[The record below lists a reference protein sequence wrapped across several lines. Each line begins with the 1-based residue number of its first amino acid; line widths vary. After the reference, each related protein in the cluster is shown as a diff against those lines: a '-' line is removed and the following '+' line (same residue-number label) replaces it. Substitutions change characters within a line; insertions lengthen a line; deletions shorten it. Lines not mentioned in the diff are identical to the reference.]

1 MGQSWGKQQQ
11 QQSSNVNAM
20 FLGPPGSGKGTQSE
34 RFVRHYGVCH
44 LDAGTMLRAVAKAE
58 TELGRRVRGLM
69 NEGRLVDDQT
79 ICEIIEQN
87 LDKPECKKG
96 FLLDGFPRTQAQA
109 ERLDGM
115 LDRRRQ
121 QLNGVVEFAIDDRLL
136 EERITGR
143 LMHIPSGRV
152 YHDKF
157 RPPKVPG
164 KDDVTGEPL
173 TRRAD
178 DNLDTLRTRL
188 AQYHEKTRPL
198 TDYYGR
204 RNLMHRLDAS
214 RSQDEVWLELL
225 RIFK

>member
-11 QQSSNVNAM
+11 SGNVNAM

-34 RFVRHYGVCH
+34 RFVRHFGVCH

-58 TELGRRVRGLM
+58 SELGKRVRGLM

-109 ERLDGM
+109 ERLDDM
-115 LDRRRQ
+115 LGRRRQ

-136 EERITGR
+136 EERIVGR
-143 LMHIPSGRV
+143 LMHVPSGRV
-152 YHDKF
+152 YHEKF
-157 RPPKVPG
+157 RPPQVPG

-173 TRRAD
+173 TRRSD
-178 DNLDTLRTRL
+178 DNAETLRTRL

-204 RNLMHRLDAS
+204 RHLMHRLDAS
-214 RSQDEVWLELL
+214 RSQDQVWQDLL
-225 RIFK
+225 RIFKQA

>member
-1 MGQSWGKQQQ
+1 
-11 QQSSNVNAM
+11 M

-44 LDAGTMLRAVAKAE
+44 LDAGTMLRAIAKAD
-58 TELGRRVRGLM
+58 TELAKRVRGLM

-87 LDKPECKKG
+87 LDKPECSRG

-109 ERLDGM
+109 ERLDDM
-115 LDRRRQ
+115 LTRRRQ
-121 QLNGVVEFAIDDRLL
+121 QLHGVVEFAIDDRLL

-157 RPPKVPG
+157 RPPKVTG
-164 KDDVTGEPL
+164 LDDVTGEPL
-173 TRRAD
+173 TRRSD
-178 DNLDTLRTRL
+178 DNVETLRTRL
-188 AQYHEKTRPL
+188 AQYHDKTKPL
-198 TDYYGR
+198 IDYYGKR
-204 RNLMHRLDAS
+204 HLMHRVDAS
-214 RSQDEVWLELL
+214 HSQEQVWHNLL
-225 RIFK
+225 GIFSK